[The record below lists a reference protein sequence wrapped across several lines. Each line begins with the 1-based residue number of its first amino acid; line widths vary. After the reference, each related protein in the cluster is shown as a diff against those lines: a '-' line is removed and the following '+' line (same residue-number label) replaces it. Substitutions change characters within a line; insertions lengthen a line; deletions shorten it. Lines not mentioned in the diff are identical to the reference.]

1 MYTDPKNK
9 KFFKASPEKAVSRSR
24 IPSQNREPSQDRSVS
39 QDSAAPQDRTASRD
53 RDSSQDRASS
63 QEMRSPARQ
72 IQKRSEESVS
82 EQNEPQ
88 ERAGSPD
95 RLEGKNPI
103 LEALRAGRTMN
114 KLWVAKLDG
123 GRVDP
128 TVARIVSMA
137 KERGVLIHEV
147 PRITLDQM
155 SETHNH
161 QGVIAQVA
169 SHDYEELDQ
178 IIARAR
184 EKGEAPFLLM
194 LDELKDAYNL
204 GSILRIADAAGV
216 HGVIIPKHRSIGLD
230 SLVAKASAG
239 AIEYVPVSRVTNLS
253 QTISSLKEEGFWV
266 AGTDAEGTIAYNK
279 ADLKG
284 PLLIVIGSEGEGMA
298 KNIREKC
305 DFLLSIPM
313 SGNVNSLNAA
323 VAAGIVVF
331 EAQKQRMEMKK

>member
-9 KFFKASPEKAVSRSR
+9 KYFKTDSRNSPAREARDQGNQGEAKPAREVRQPGYRGEAKPAREMRAPARQAGSRTDDFVSVQNESEER
-24 IPSQNREPSQDRSVS
+24 IPS
-39 QDSAAPQDRTASRD
+39 A
-53 RDSSQDRASS
+53 
-63 QEMRSPARQ
+63 
-72 IQKRSEESVS
+72 
-82 EQNEPQ
+82 
-88 ERAGSPD
+88 D
-95 RLEGKNPI
+95 RLEGRNPV
-103 LEALRAGRTMN
+103 LEALRAGRTIN

-123 GRVDP
+123 SRIDP
-128 TVARIVSMA
+128 TIARIVAMA
-137 KERGVLIHEV
+137 RDRNVLIVEV

-161 QGVIAQVA
+161 QGVIAQTA
-169 SHDYEELDQ
+169 SHEYEELDQ
-178 IIARAR
+178 IISRTR
-184 EKGEAPFLLM
+184 EKGEVPFLVM

-239 AIEYVPVSRVTNLS
+239 AIEYVPVARVTNLS
-253 QTISSLKEEGFWV
+253 QTISSLKEDGFWV
-266 AGTDAEGTIAYNK
+266 AGTDAEGTIPYNK

-313 SGNVNSLNAA
+313 SGHVNSLNAA

-331 EAQKQRMEMKK
+331 EAQRQRLAEK

>member
-9 KFFKASPEKAVSRSR
+9 KFFKAAPEKA
-24 IPSQNREPSQDRSVS
+24 
-39 QDSAAPQDRTASRD
+39 ASRD
-53 RDSSQDRASS
+53 RDITKDRPSFRDRPSAQDRPSSQERSYSPEKSSSQDR
-63 QEMRSPARQ
+63 SPAP
-72 IQKRSEESVS
+72 
-82 EQNEPQ
+82 EQTFS
-88 ERAGSPD
+88 AD

-128 TVARIVSMA
+128 TVSRILTMA
-137 KERGVLIHEV
+137 KDRGVLVLEV

-178 IIARAR
+178 IILRAR

-230 SLVAKASAG
+230 SMVAKASAG
-239 AIEYVPVSRVTNLS
+239 AIEYVPVARVTNLS
-253 QTISSLKEEGFWV
+253 QTITALKEDGFWV
-266 AGTDAEGTIAYNK
+266 AGTDSEGTIAFNK

-284 PLLIVIGSEGEGMA
+284 SLVIVIGSEGEGMA

-313 SGNVNSLNAA
+313 SGSVNSLNAA

-331 EAQKQRMEMKK
+331 EAQRQRQVIPE

>member
-9 KFFKASPEKAVSRSR
+9 KFFKASPDKAASQEKRSDKR
-24 IPSQNREPSQDRSVS
+24 QLQDQRSTARPVQDRSEEP
-39 QDSAAPQDRTASRD
+39 APAQNDQAERT
-53 RDSSQDRASS
+53 
-63 QEMRSPARQ
+63 
-72 IQKRSEESVS
+72 
-82 EQNEPQ
+82 
-88 ERAGSPD
+88 GSPD
-95 RLEGKNPI
+95 RLEGRNPV
-103 LEALRAGRTMN
+103 LEALRAGRAMN

-128 TVARIVSMA
+128 IVSRIVAMA
-137 KERGVLIHEV
+137 RERNVLIMEV

-161 QGVIAQVA
+161 QGVIANVA
-169 SHDYEELDQ
+169 SHDYMELDD
-178 IIARAR
+178 IIQRAKD
-184 EKGEAPFLLM
+184 KGEAPLLLL

-239 AIEYVPVSRVTNLS
+239 AIEYVPVARVTNLS
-253 QTISSLKEEGFWV
+253 QTISTLKEDGFWV
-266 AGTDAEGTIAYNK
+266 AGTDAEGTIPYNK

-284 PLLIVIGSEGEGMA
+284 PLLIVIGSEGEGMN

-331 EAQKQRMEMKK
+331 EAQRQRTAVK